1 MTIFVVIAFIMGFL
15 FGARLIE
22 YNNQNRKS

>member
-1 MTIFVVIAFIMGFL
+1 MMIFVVIAFLMGIL

-22 YNNQNRKS
+22 YNNQNRKR